1 MKPAQAILA
10 LVVVVGC
17 GPTVIRTY
25 SGPELRPGQSSS
37 LWSNEHMSIL
47 VDHKYSAPVD
57 EGARRG
63 LFAMT
68 PGHHVVKLSCL
79 FTDDVQYQQL
89 DGTRGGAPII
99 DRSLGGPGQVGF
111 RAAGAPSQTS
121 AMLTGSPPPSQQ
133 PPMRSI
139 EWIRSSRPR
148 LFALDAAP
156 GHSYL
161 PRARFTRDAGGQPAC
176 DVRIDDITDE
186 KDGHKVET
194 F

>member
-17 GPTVIRTY
+17 GPTVVRTY
-25 SGPELRPGQSSS
+25 SGPELGPGQSSS
-37 LWSNEHMSIL
+37 LWSNQHMNVS
-47 VDHKYSAPVD
+47 VDGKYTALLD
-57 EGARRG
+57 EGARRR

-68 PGHHVVKLSCL
+68 PGHHVVRLSCL
-79 FTDDVQYQQL
+79 FTDDVEYRRV
-89 DGTRGGAPII
+89 DGSRVGAPII

-139 EWIRSSRPR
+139 EWIPSSRPR
-148 LFALDAAP
+148 LFALDAAA

-161 PRARFTRDAGGQPAC
+161 PRARFMRDAGGQPAC

-186 KDGHKVET
+186 KDGQKVET